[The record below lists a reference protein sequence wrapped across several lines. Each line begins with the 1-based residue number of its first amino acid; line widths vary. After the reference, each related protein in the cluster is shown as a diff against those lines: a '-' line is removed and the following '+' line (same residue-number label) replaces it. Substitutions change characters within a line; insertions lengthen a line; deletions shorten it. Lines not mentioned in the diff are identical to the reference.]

1 MSKKL
6 HAEGSSDAL
15 NTSIE
20 ISRFE
25 ENAHYQRKTGST
37 SSKQPP
43 ICFHML
49 CEDIANHKETRLDDE
64 KNKEESAKKHLSFAL
79 NLPYVWKPQGSTA
92 RPISRGL
99 VDLRSRTPTG
109 ELEKNEHLKKELR
122 LTPECFSFLREHYGR
137 LGKMGR
143 TGLGTLEHFYYD
155 EREAMFRFLNMVLCG
170 AVKGVSISREQV
182 QAIVHSATESLE
194 LYTKP
199 DTEQD
204 VQCFESENETKR
216 RDRLHVAN
224 CLATLLFLA
233 VYITDADLDESKV
246 LDILSQTALGTKLLF
261 KKGAHSNNSSSSTRM
276 PSFAASLIF
285 TVLSYAKSKTFSGAN
300 DGIFLKVYGLTN
312 FIETNRIKAVFQP
325 SQSKE
330 LGFLAIEE
338 ALRILERE
346 TETASTYHFF
356 QYAAFCFVVNEPKLI
371 GTDFFLDSAIW
382 KHVVDILCLSLR
394 NNATI
399 CETFCEKASSLNI
412 KSMSP
417 DLEVV
422 FGLLSVVAREVC
434 ITAQCF
440 EDIVPQSEIRI
451 RILDILVPP
460 RDAPGNSL
468 PVAAIQFVETL
479 FASNL
484 DSVDSIKRTFFAD
497 DWKAVLGFVK
507 RSFYYAVAN
516 TSNFGASAAVFGLMR
531 HLLYISDAPLVDFV
545 FENTVFRTKGTSARY
560 APSDLRSPEACCAL
574 KRLVDLHTALLSSA
588 VAEIYSDKDP
598 SAVYAA
604 MFANVS
610 ELCRCITDAERCPC
624 EPLLAFDLIRSAI
637 KFLDAVA
644 LLNTHRGK
652 SVLIKEFTSFVLR
665 GQSLAKIFS
674 FIIYSKYQNNVNNN
688 IINMFIYNMFIISI
702 INMFIY

>member
-6 HAEGSSDAL
+6 HREGSSDAL
-15 NTSIE
+15 NASIE

-25 ENAHYQRKTGST
+25 ENDHYQRKTGST

-49 CEDIANHKETRLDDE
+49 CEDIVNHKEARLDDE
-64 KNKEESAKKHLSFAL
+64 KSKEESAKKHLSFAL
-79 NLPYVWKPQGSTA
+79 NLPYVWKPQGSTV

-143 TGLGTLEHFYYD
+143 TGLGTLERFYYD

-170 AVKGVSISREQV
+170 AVKGVSINREQV

-204 VQCFESENETKR
+204 VQYFESENETKR

-246 LDILSQTALGTKLLF
+246 LGILSETAFGTKLLF
-261 KKGAHSNNSSSSTRM
+261 KKGARSSGSSIKM
-276 PSFAASLIF
+276 PSFAASLVF

-312 FIETNRIKAVFQP
+312 FIEANRIKAVFQP

-338 ALRILERE
+338 ALRTLEHE

-371 GTDFFLDSAIW
+371 GTDFFLDPVIW

-399 CETFCEKASSLNI
+399 CEMFCDKASTLNI
-412 KSMSP
+412 KCMSP
-417 DLEVV
+417 DIEVV
-422 FGLLSVVAREVC
+422 FGLLSDVAREVC

-440 EDIVPQSEIRI
+440 EDIVPQPSVRS

-460 RDAPGNSL
+460 RDAPGNPL

-484 DSVDSIKRTFFAD
+484 DSVDSIKSTFFAD

-531 HLLYISDAPLVDFV
+531 HLLYISDAPIVDFV
-545 FENTVFRTKGTSARY
+545 FENTVFRTNGTSARY

-588 VAEIYSDKDP
+588 AAEIYSDKDP

-610 ELCRCITDAERCPC
+610 ELCRCITDTERCPC

-637 KFLDAVA
+637 KFLNAVA
-644 LLNTHRGK
+644 LSNTHRGK

-688 IINMFIYNMFIISI
+688 NSYYYISFIIY
-702 INMFIY
+702 FYR